1 MECKNIETGLGEL
14 DQTKLPIVLSSMFQS
29 QAGGIAE
36 LGGMLLTSETCL
48 LNFNSIYINK
58 LRE

>member
-1 MECKNIETGLGEL
+1 LECKNIETGLGEL

-36 LGGMLLTSETCL
+36 LVGMLLTSETCL